1 MEGRLFMANRIRL
14 IEEKVQSAEVA
25 LRYINVEAAARET
38 GTPPSTLRYDLKKV
52 KEALPEVL
60 ANQRPGPKPQ
70 NNTDEGTAAGSPSEE
85 PTMCPQCGQKV
96 TKNGTYWVL
105 NWLLMFTLGWLGVK
119 RVRIQRRRC
128 KNCGCELVS
137 PERARQGKA
146 RKAWWNH
153 VNRLVCLCRFKL
165 RLPVRMIQILVQF
178 VYARPVSIG
187 HIERLTQRVG
197 NRAEAALNRLSKCRQ
212 AVAHFLLF
220 DETYPK
226 MKERIYSLGVAIC
239 EHGLIRSVRCV
250 LSKGKDI
257 TAQLRDVVGE
267 HFHPKYFLT
276 DLDLMFNKYMK
287 AAGLKL
293 NHLRDRVHLI
303 RQIIRLFEE
312 AIRDITLDVP
322 KGLAIKIR
330 KKQLKLKRRL
340 LRKCLT
346 PYLYMVFKAFSPGYE
361 SICVLTLE
369 GVVSQLQDP
378 ACIIQASSVQKL
390 ACRLQRFIKKH
401 GDAINELLELHVER
415 GTPTTTNA
423 LESKNGIF
431 KPFSRSSKF
440 FSNPERC
447 QSLFAGVA
455 LYENFDIKTRG
466 INKGTSAM
474 QRAEIN
480 LDDFGGTDFFS
491 TVGLP
496 KPQIS
501 IPEITI

>member
-1 MEGRLFMANRIRL
+1 MANRTRF
-14 IEEKVQSAEVA
+14 IEEKVQSVEVA
-25 LRYINVEAAARET
+25 FGYINVEAVARET
-38 GTPPSTLRYDLKKV
+38 GIPASTLRYDLNKAKK
-52 KEALPEVL
+52 ALPDVL
-60 ANQRPGPKPQ
+60 ANRKPGPKPQ
-70 NNTDEGTAAGSPSEE
+70 KKPDNATAALSEKPAVCSE
-85 PTMCPQCGQKV
+85 CGGRV
-96 TKNGTYWVL
+96 TKNGTYQVL
-105 NWLLMFTLGWLGVK
+105 NWLLMLTFGWLGIQ

-128 KNCGCELVS
+128 KECGCELIS
-137 PERARQGKA
+137 SERARQIEA
-146 RKAWWNH
+146 RKAWRNQ

-165 RLPVRMIQILVQF
+165 RLSIRMIQILVQF
-178 VYARPVSIG
+178 VYARSVSIA
-187 HIERLTQRVG
+187 HIERLTQQVG

-212 AVAHFLLF
+212 AVARFLLY

-226 MKERIYSLGVAIC
+226 MKERVYSLGVAIC
-239 EHGLIRSVRCV
+239 EHGLIRSVRCI
-250 LSKGKDI
+250 LSKAKDI
-257 TAQLRDVVGE
+257 TAQLRGVAGE
-267 HFHPKYFLT
+267 HFRPEYFLT

-312 AIRDITLDVP
+312 AVRDVMLDVP
-322 KGLAIKIR
+322 KGLAMKLR
-330 KKQLKLKRRL
+330 KKQLKLKRKL
-340 LRKCLT
+340 LRRFLT
-346 PYLYMVFKAFSPGYE
+346 PYSYLIFKAFSPGYE
-361 SICVLTLE
+361 SVCVLTLE
-369 GVVSQLQDP
+369 GVVSKLQNQ
-378 ACIIQASSVQKL
+378 ACIQATSIQKL
-390 ACRLQRFIKKH
+390 SVRLNRFIKKH
-401 GDAINELLELHVER
+401 GEAIDKLLELHVKH

-431 KPFSRSSKF
+431 KPFSRSAKF

-474 QRAEIN
+474 QRAQIN
-480 LDDFGGTDFFS
+480 LDDFGANDFFS

-501 IPEITI
+501 LSWITT

>member
-14 IEEKVQSAEVA
+14 IEEKVQSVEVA
-25 LRYINVEAAARET
+25 LGYINVEAAAREA
-38 GTPPSTLRYDLKKV
+38 GIPPSTLRYDLKKV
-52 KEALPEVL
+52 KEALPEAL

-70 NNTDEGTAAGSPSEE
+70 NKPDEAIAAGSPSEE

-105 NWLLMFTLGWLGVK
+105 NWLLMFTFGWLGVK

-137 PERARQGKA
+137 SERARQGIA
-146 RKAWWNH
+146 RKAWWTQ

-187 HIERLTQRVG
+187 HIERLTQRAG

-212 AVAHFLLF
+212 AVARFLLF

-226 MKERIYSLGVAIC
+226 MKERVYSLGVAIC
-239 EHGLIRSVRCV
+239 EHGLIRSVRCIV
-250 LSKGKDI
+250 CKANDI
-257 TAQLRDVVGE
+257 TAQLRDVVGQ
-267 HFHPKYFLT
+267 HFQPEYFLT
-276 DLDLMFNKYMK
+276 DLDVMFNKYMK

-293 NHLRDRVHLI
+293 SHLRDRVHLI
-303 RQIIRLFEE
+303 RQIIRLFGE
-312 AIRDITLDVP
+312 AIRDVALDVP
-322 KGLAIKIR
+322 KGLAMKMR
-330 KKQLKLKRRL
+330 KKQLKLKRKL

-361 SICVLTLE
+361 SVCVLTLE

-378 ACIIQASSVQKL
+378 SCTIQAASVQTL
-390 ACRLQRFIKKH
+390 ACRLERFIKKH
-401 GDAINELLELHVER
+401 GDAINKLLQLHVEQ
-415 GTPTTTNA
+415 GAPTTTNA

-431 KPFSRSSKF
+431 KPFSRSAKF